1 MCILRESK
9 GKGLAV
15 PKEWRVEGGKRRQC
29 SPGGYFRHV
38 LPTQNL
44 TRRLLLGIGDSG
56 KWELGRKNER
66 RRGGG
71 EQGIDRNTKERDE
84 KQTEKETWLLAMVS
98 NWTEQPYLTYLPPTG
113 PCLVRAMGSIQ
124 KKHSTFQLCK
134 EKSELK
140 SVSHTLCFQPEKS
153 HVPALVS
160 SAVSYIWISD

>member
-56 KWELGRKNER
+56 KWEPGRKNER

-98 NWTEQPYLTYLPPTG
+98 NWTEQPYLSLATHWTMLGESHGFYSKEAQYISVVQREIRADISVTYSL
-113 PCLVRAMGSIQ
+113 
-124 KKHSTFQLCK
+124 F
-134 EKSELK
+134 
-140 SVSHTLCFQPEKS
+140 
-153 HVPALVS
+153 PA
-160 SAVSYIWISD
+160 